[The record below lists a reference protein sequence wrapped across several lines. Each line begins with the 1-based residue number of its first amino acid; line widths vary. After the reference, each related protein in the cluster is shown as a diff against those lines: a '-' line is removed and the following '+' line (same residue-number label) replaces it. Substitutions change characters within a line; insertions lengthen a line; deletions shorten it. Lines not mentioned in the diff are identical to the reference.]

1 MKKVCAWLLFV
12 AFVAVVGVV
21 IRLRCDYKAPGHV
34 VLGVVDGDTIK
45 IRYGGVEESVRLLGV
60 DTPETVHPDIPPEP
74 YGAEATAFT
83 KRLLQGEKVVLRFG
97 RKQRDRYG
105 RLLAFVYRTS
115 DNQLVNLEIIRCG
128 FGRVYGVDFPKRGQ
142 FIKAQREAQT
152 AKKGI
157 WGLSD

>member
-1 MKKVCAWLLFV
+1 MKKVCGWILFV
-12 AFVAVVGVV
+12 VFVAAVSMG
-21 IRLRCDYKAPGHV
+21 IRLGCNYKAPGYV

-60 DTPETVHPDIPPEP
+60 DSPETVHPDIPPEP
-74 YGAEATAFT
+74 YGAEATEFT

-115 DNQLVNLEIIRCG
+115 DNQLVNLEIVRAG
-128 FGRVYGVDFPKRGQ
+128 FGRVYGDDIPKRGQ
-142 FIKAQREAQT
+142 FIKAQREAQA

-157 WGLSD
+157 WGSSE

>member
-1 MKKVCAWLLFV
+1 MKKVCGWILFV
-12 AFVAVVGVV
+12 AFVAAVSMG
-21 IRLRCDYKAPGHV
+21 IRLGCNYKAPGHV
-34 VLGVVDGDTIK
+34 VLGVVDGDTIR

-74 YGAEATAFT
+74 YGAEATEFT

-115 DNQLVNLEIIRCG
+115 DNQLVNLEIVRAG
-128 FGRVYGVDFPKRGQ
+128 FGRVYGNDFPKRGQ
-142 FIKAQREAQT
+142 FIKAQREAQA

-157 WGLSD
+157 WGSSE